1 MKLKMRVSDILLAC
15 DQYRKT
21 RESNK
26 IDFDAIDDADD
37 YMWSQI
43 KENRDDDFFINL
55 KRMAEYAEQSEYP
68 YLIVSVNEFNRM
80 ETYL

>member
-1 MKLKMRVSDILLAC
+1 MPLFWNAYSPPVFYYIPKNFVCVSSDYCYVHILSSSPII
-15 DQYRKT
+15 Y
-21 RESNK
+21 
-26 IDFDAIDDADD
+26 
-37 YMWSQI
+37 
-43 KENRDDDFFINL
+43 L

>member
-1 MKLKMRVSDILLAC
+1 
-15 DQYRKT
+15 
-21 RESNK
+21 
-26 IDFDAIDDADD
+26 
-37 YMWSQI
+37 MWSQI

>member
-21 RESNK
+21 REVNQR
-26 IDFDAIDDADD
+26 DLYDLLDADD
-37 YMWSQI
+37 IMWSQI